1 MARKYWNNIHYI
13 IDKEKRVIKLLPD
26 FFNELKTFDKR
37 KGYKKIG
44 GSSVGDIL
52 IQNKFK
58 SQFNAFCH
66 ITRLKLPVLSKKYI
80 NAGIILEPKIFDVLR
95 NTLKNQKIENYKA
108 EDYNYDYFAG
118 VDDVLSGVP
127 DGFMPEHNMIL
138 EIKTAGEKKQEL
150 WQKDGVDP
158 SYRKQAQLYAI
169 LMSKKLNTR
178 IDKYSIV
185 ALFLKD
191 EEGDYLKPEEID
203 LTKRKIKTYT
213 YKVNENEAN
222 EDIKLV
228 KDWYYKFTNTDI
240 SPEFN
245 FLDDADQIAYLECQ
259 NNEEYQQLINKW
271 KSMGKADLDFND

>member
-1 MARKYWNNIHYI
+1 MGCKYWNNIHYI

-26 FFNELKTFDKR
+26 FFNELKTFDKW

-127 DGFMPEHNMIL
+127 DGFIL
-138 EIKTAGEKKQEL
+138 RT
-150 WQKDGVDP
+150 
-158 SYRKQAQLYAI
+158 
-169 LMSKKLNTR
+169 
-178 IDKYSIV
+178 
-185 ALFLKD
+185 
-191 EEGDYLKPEEID
+191 
-203 LTKRKIKTYT
+203 
-213 YKVNENEAN
+213 
-222 EDIKLV
+222 
-228 KDWYYKFTNTDI
+228 
-240 SPEFN
+240 
-245 FLDDADQIAYLECQ
+245 
-259 NNEEYQQLINKW
+259 
-271 KSMGKADLDFND
+271 